1 MKDRSCL
8 QKPSTYVWSVLELDK
23 KRVKKQERFR
33 TGFQLVFTALTNG
46 YVKGF
51 AQGEIF
57 QGPSKE
63 VCLPGLNCYS
73 CPGSLGACPIGAMQ
87 AIANDRN
94 FTVPFYVWGFLI
106 GAGAL
111 FGRLVCGFMCP
122 FGLVQDLLYKLPVPW
137 KFKAVKGDR
146 YLRFLK
152 YGILVVFVLILP
164 MFFVGEFG
172 QGDPWFCKYICPSGT
187 LMAGWP
193 LVMLNEGLRTALG
206 FLFVWKSVI
215 LIVLI
220 LLSLMIYR
228 PFCRYLC
235 PLGAVYGLFN
245 KVSLYRLRVDKARCT
260 ECGACKASCRLKID
274 PCKTPNSMECIRCGR
289 CVKACG
295 AGALRR
301 GIK

>member
-1 MKDRSCL
+1 M
-8 QKPSTYVWSVLELDK
+8 DK

-33 TGFQLVFTALTNG
+33 TGFQLAFTALTNG
-46 YVKGF
+46 YVQGF
-51 AQGEIF
+51 VQGKIY

-73 CPGSLGACPIGAMQ
+73 CPGALGACPIGAMQ

-94 FTVPFYVWGFLI
+94 FT
-106 GAGAL
+106 
-111 FGRLVCGFMCP
+111 M
-122 FGLVQDLLYKLPVPW
+122 
-137 KFKAVKGDR
+137 
-146 YLRFLK
+146 
-152 YGILVVFVLILP
+152 
-164 MFFVGEFG
+164 
-172 QGDPWFCKYICPSGT
+172 PSGT

-193 LVMLNEGLRTALG
+193 LALFNEGLRTALG

-245 KVSLYRLRVDKARCT
+245 KLSLYRLRVDEARCT
-260 ECGACKASCRLKID
+260 GCGACKASCRLNID
-274 PCKTPNSMECIRCGR
+274 PRKTPNSLECIRCGR
-289 CVKACG
+289 CVKACD

>member
-1 MKDRSCL
+1 MDRN
-8 QKPSTYVWSVLELDK
+8 QA
-23 KRVKKQERFR
+23 KKQERFR

-51 AQGEIF
+51 VDGKIF

-73 CPGSLGACPIGAMQ
+73 CPGALGSCPIGALQ
-87 AIANDRN
+87 AVANDRN
-94 FTVPFYVWGFLI
+94 FTLPLYVWGFLI
-106 GAGAL
+106 AVGAF

-122 FGLVQDLLYKLPVPW
+122 FGLVQDLLYKIPMPV
-137 KFKAVKGDR
+137 KLRNIRADR
-146 YLRFLK
+146 WLRFLK
-152 YGILVVFVLILP
+152 YVILALFVLILP
-164 MFFVGEFG
+164 MFVVNDFG

-193 LVMLNEGLRTALG
+193 LAALNEGLRGTLG
-206 FLFVWKSVI
+206 FLFAWKSVI

-220 LLSLMIYR
+220 LLSMILYR

-245 KVSLYRLRVDKARCT
+245 KVSLYRLRLDKGKCT
-260 ECGACKASCRLKID
+260 GCGACESSCRLNID
-274 PCKTPNSMECIRCGR
+274 PSKIPNSMECIRCGR
-289 CVKACG
+289 CVESCPT
-295 AGALRR
+295 GALRR